1 MICMEDAGS
10 SLKEHHKGDKSSCN
24 KKKAIKKASSPFSR
38 QTVQSA
44 MQIQHY
50 KRIYALLVLE

>member
-1 MICMEDAGS
+1 MEDAGS

-50 KRIYALLVLE
+50 KRIYALLVLQ

>member
-24 KKKAIKKASSPFSR
+24 KKKAIKKQAHHSVDRQFSQQCKYSITKESMR
-38 QTVQSA
+38 
-44 MQIQHY
+44 Y
-50 KRIYALLVLE
+50 